1 MKKLFVLM
9 LVLSI
14 ASFASAGLTWTD
26 ADGDDISTI
35 TLTSQSDTAV
45 VYISSDTTAMGWFSG
60 TIADTSVASFTAVTG
75 DPCNMGHDGYASLY
89 SKGGVNYVYGYVKD
103 TTSPFILATGIWVEV
118 TIHAVGDVTSLT
130 STTANTL
137 GNGGTTA
144 YAPNDVLVINH
155 IPEPM
160 TITLLGLG
168 GLLLR
173 RKK

>member
-9 LVLSI
+9 LVLGI

-26 ADGDDISTI
+26 GAGGDVDTI

-45 VYISSDTTAMGWFSG
+45 VYLTSDTSAMGSFLAG
-60 TIADTSVASFTAVTG
+60 PANNSVAGITAAAPQP
-75 DPCNMGHDGYASLY
+75 DA
-89 SKGGVNYVYGYVKD
+89 GGQGSAFVY
-103 TTSPFILATGIWVEV
+103 TTGIYDGQMWGQAADSVEPYTNAAGNWFAV
-118 TIHAVGDVTSLT
+118 TIHATSAGTGSVNFDSDILAQLGT
-130 STTANTL
+130 SDTL
-137 GNGGTTA
+137 
-144 YAPNDVLVINH
+144 VVNH